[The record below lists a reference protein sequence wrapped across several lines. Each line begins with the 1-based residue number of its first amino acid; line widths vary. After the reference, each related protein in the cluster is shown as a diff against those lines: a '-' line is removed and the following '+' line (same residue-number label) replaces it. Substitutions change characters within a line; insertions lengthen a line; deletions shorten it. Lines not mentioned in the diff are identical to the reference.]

1 MADKRTIK
9 VCVVDA
15 VNGMQV
21 YEGVHMV
28 HVKSRYY
35 NILIM
40 EGYSSSI
47 GEIDGSVTITSDTMQ
62 KKYEHLRGFY
72 LHKKDVFHLLIREG
86 ADVE

>member
-1 MADKRTIK
+1 MAGERTIK

-15 VNGMQV
+15 ERGMQV
-21 YEGVHMV
+21 YEGIQMV

-47 GEIDGSVTITSDTMQ
+47 GEIDGSVTLTSDTMQ

-72 LHKKDVFHLLIREG
+72 LHKNNVFHLLVREG